1 MANVLLQPHC
11 YTPEEYLALERD
23 AEFKSEYFEGGI
35 FVMQGASDPHT
46 IIGINIAGE
55 FYLQLK
61 GSSCVARSSD
71 IKIRTPDRG
80 MFSYADLTV
89 VCGQARFHD
98 GTKDV
103 LINPKVLVEILS
115 PSSEA
120 FDRGKKFAKYKLLE
134 SFTDYI
140 LIAQDEPQIDYFIKQ
155 PSGDWLQ
162 KSVSGMEAEISI
174 ASVDCTLRL
183 SDVYSNV
190 TFPPKLEIRDA
201 NETQEQSQ

>member
-1 MANVLLQPHC
+1 MSALELQERY

-46 IIGINIAGE
+46 IININVGGE

-71 IKIRTPDRG
+71 MKVRSEDEGLFCYP
-80 MFSYADLTV
+80 DLTV

-103 LINPKVLVEILS
+103 LINPTLLVEILS

-120 FDRGKKFAKYKLLE
+120 FDRGKKFAKYKQLE
-134 SFTDYI
+134 SFTDYL
-140 LIAQDEPQIDYFIKQ
+140 LIAQDEPQIDHFIKQ
-155 PSGDWLQ
+155 ANGDWLQ
-162 KSVSGMEAEISI
+162 KSFSGLNAAVSI
-174 ASVDCTLRL
+174 ASVNCLLRL
-183 SDVYSNV
+183 ADVYGNV
-190 TFPPKLEIRDA
+190 TFPPRLQVRHE
-201 NETQEQSQ
+201 NETQK